1 MRLTIYFLIILPL
14 IIFVSKPSYA
24 GEDAILLAM
33 KLECGGNSAGRKP
46 YNDYF
51 FALTTDYT
59 FQGNRYWIG
68 KDKYEGD
75 VGLNIF
81 SGVRTDKSLLIKG
94 EGKWLK
100 KTSKDWQL
108 QFFSKGNKS
117 MFEHL
122 ETGVEGFEGK
132 DKWRRDC
139 KLVLLNKV
147 KAGDAIRLDSYTRV
161 ISGLKNEVDNLKH
174 ELKKQDSNAN
184 QDVDINK
191 SQINEEE
198 IQNLTKK
205 YEKEITL
212 LKNQIST
219 LIKEKNTTDNEILRL
234 TNELEGNDSEL
245 DYKSKFEELSLQFES
260 LNDELENITKINKQ
274 LDNEITSLKNDVDKK
289 NIAETEDKK
298 IVQQKK
304 ENETS
309 EENQNNDNKNVETV
323 SVDIVKDE
331 ELTNL
336 DVSDFKKLKTKEIE
350 DILYD
355 SVTFG
360 FYSDGAL
367 FESQYSPNSKGNEG
381 QFSIS
386 FSENEK
392 YTGVYKVTKSKVC
405 FLLDGTDNWE
415 CSLIYKKNKNDKIYY
430 WATKGEIFAK
440 TTHILTKSEY
450 AKIDKNP
457 IQVKSKNVNSNEIT
471 KKELSE
477 KSKIFNSLPS
487 NYIRFNY
494 LADGVLDFNVLFD
507 GGNDYNFYTCLGGSC
522 GGSLKVQFN
531 EQIAYLKFF
540 TNQKKITVEIY
551 ENYKSISNI
560 RTNIIYAFIDLLNI
574 KKIEEI
580 ENNFLLNCNDF
591 ENLFNSKSDDCNY
604 INQEALSF
612 SSNFEQSFNNFTS
625 IAYREE
631 LSVENNNKLNQY
643 YNNIKTLFNDYE
655 NKIVTKNEEVLN
667 LIDQEKN
674 RLEIAR
680 LEKEEQEKEK
690 EYLAESESNFKNKT
704 KLFGI
709 RVLDDPKKY
718 QISNKRLGDD
728 YNLFGNTLTEIF
740 EANYGQKLE
749 YNFYDTD
756 PPIKNNAFFDYKIR
770 TTSLNGK
777 EIISSINARAD
788 CPLKG
793 FQGCTEFSDQIGNAL
808 YEKYGFVSE
817 KDFDIVDEE
826 GNIYT
831 LSLKMLFTKEGEI
844 IISGY
849 DYLDA
854 DGLWMSLGIN
864 WSEESLMKKFEIDSD
879 SKKTLDTNF

>member
-1 MRLTIYFLIILPL
+1 MKTLLALLILL
-14 IIFVSKPSYA
+14 FSSKPSYSS
-24 GEDAILLAM
+24 EVPVLLAM
-33 KLECGGNSAGRKP
+33 KLECGGNKAGKRP
-46 YNDYF
+46 FSDYF
-51 FALTTDYT
+51 FAITTDYT
-59 FQGNRYWIG
+59 FQGNRYWNG
-68 KDKYEGD
+68 SGKYEGD
-75 VGLNIF
+75 IGQKILTG
-81 SGVRTDKSLLIKG
+81 SRTNKSLLIKG

-100 KTSKDWQL
+100 KKDKWKL
-108 QFFSKGNKS
+108 QFVSKGNKS

-122 ETGVEGFEGK
+122 EAGVEGYEGEGK
-132 DKWRRDC
+132 HRREC
-139 KLVLLNKV
+139 ILKLLNQV
-147 KAGDAIRLDSYTRV
+147 NADDAIQLNSYV
-161 ISGLKNEVDNLKH
+161 
-174 ELKKQDSNAN
+174 KKIAKQKDE
-184 QDVDINK
+184 INK
-191 SQINEEE
+191 
-198 IQNLTKK
+198 
-205 YEKEITL
+205 
-212 LKNQIST
+212 LKNQTSENSSNKQTILKSTTEEDEIKSITDEFNKQIDLLENQISR
-219 LIKEKNTTDNEILRL
+219 LKKEIEINDNKIIEL
-234 TNELEGNDSEL
+234 TNEIARNDNEL
-245 DYKSKFEELSLQFES
+245 NFKSKFEELSLQFES
-260 LNDELENITKINKQ
+260 LNAELENITKINEQ

-304 ENETS
+304 EKETS

-440 TTHILTKSEY
+440 TTHILTNSEY

-574 KKIEEI
+574 KKLEEI

-674 RLEIAR
+674 RLEIER

>member
-14 IIFVSKPSYA
+14 IIFVSKPSYS
-24 GEDAILLAM
+24 GEDAVLLAM

-68 KDKYEGD
+68 KNKYEGD

-100 KTSKDWQL
+100 KTSKDWKL
-108 QFFSKGNKS
+108 QFISKGNKS

-122 ETGVEGFEGK
+122 EAGVEGFEGK

>member
-1 MRLTIYFLIILPL
+1 MRLSIYFLIILPL
-14 IIFVSKPSYA
+14 IMFVSKPSYS
-24 GEDAILLAM
+24 GEDAVLLAM
-33 KLECGGNSAGRKP
+33 KLECGGNNAGRKP

-68 KDKYEGD
+68 KNKYEGD

-122 ETGVEGFEGK
+122 EAGVEGFEGK
-132 DKWRRDC
+132 DKWRREC

-184 QDVDINK
+184 QDVDVNK

-260 LNDELENITKINKQ
+260 LNDELENITKIKKQ

-304 ENETS
+304 EKETS

-381 QFSIS
+381 QFAIS

-574 KKIEEI
+574 KKLEEI

-690 EYLAESESNFKNKT
+690 KYLAESESNFKNKT